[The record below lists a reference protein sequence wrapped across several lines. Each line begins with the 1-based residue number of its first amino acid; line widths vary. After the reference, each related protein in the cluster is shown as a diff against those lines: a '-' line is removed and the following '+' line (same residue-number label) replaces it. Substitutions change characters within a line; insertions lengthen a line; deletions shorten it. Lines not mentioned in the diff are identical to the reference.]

1 MTAGTQLN
9 CRLQA
14 GLSMIEILVSLTIV
28 AFGVLGLLGLQARA
42 LSFQKDS
49 FDRRAAAEMVTQLA
63 EVVRTNHFGLMDG
76 KYAVGGFLDAATPT
90 PLLVTPCA
98 VPGACSYTEL
108 AARDRIR
115 WFAELRRRIPASAA
129 YIQWT
134 VGDPRALTVSVAW
147 PEPQQAGAAADPL
160 CVLINTRLAVTI
172 PTTYRCFETAIYP

>member
-1 MTAGTQLN
+1 MTHAKTHR
-9 CRLQA
+9 RLQS

-63 EVVRTNHFGLMDG
+63 EVVRTNHFGLTEG
-76 KYAVGGFLDAATPT
+76 KYGAAAGVFHAATPT

-98 VPGACSYTEL
+98 TPGACSFTEL
-108 AARDRIR
+108 AARDQIR

-134 VGDPRALTVSVAW
+134 VADPRALTVSVAW
-147 PEPQQAGAAADPL
+147 PEPQQAGAVADPM
-160 CVLINTRLAVTI
+160 CAAINVRLAVTI

>member
-1 MTAGTQLN
+1 
-9 CRLQA
+9 
-14 GLSMIEILVSLTIV
+14 MIEILVSLTIV

-63 EVVRTNHFGLMDG
+63 EVARTNHFGLMDG
-76 KYAVGGFLDAATPT
+76 RYAGAGGVFHATTPT

-98 VPGACSYTEL
+98 VPGACTYIEL
-108 AARDRIR
+108 AARDQIR

-134 VGDPRALTVSVAW
+134 PADPRALTVSVAW
-147 PEPQQAGAAADPL
+147 AEPQQAGAAADPL
-160 CVLINTRLAVTI
+160 CTAINTRLTVTI